1 MASYKNWSWGDF
13 VHPGP
18 PEHQTSTHPLT
29 ADSPR
34 PSFIP
39 VKLRTEADCKKLW
52 KSLGTGQTAF
62 ENDQSA
68 NPVVHEQFNAF
79 KLSVWEELTAQF
91 KHLWYR
97 GIAKFGW
104 HLVFSELEH
113 WERRISSGLCQT
125 RDTFCYAFCVSL
137 TRLLCTLQL
146 VV

>member
-13 VHPGP
+13 VHPGS

-79 KLSVWEELTAQF
+79 KLSVWEELTASLVPRNSQIRMAF
-91 KHLWYR
+91 
-97 GIAKFGW
+97 GIQRVG
-104 HLVFSELEH
+104 
-113 WERRISSGLCQT
+113 
-125 RDTFCYAFCVSL
+125 
-137 TRLLCTLQL
+137 TLGA
-146 VV
+146 